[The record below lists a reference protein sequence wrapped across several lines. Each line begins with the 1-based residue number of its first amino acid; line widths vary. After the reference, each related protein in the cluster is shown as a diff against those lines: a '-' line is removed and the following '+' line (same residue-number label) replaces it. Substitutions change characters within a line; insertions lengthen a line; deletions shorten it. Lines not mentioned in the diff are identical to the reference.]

1 MLIENLSSQQA
12 GAESANTASIREQML
27 EALKSGKGARHAFI
41 QESIAMR
48 LTAQI
53 HAIRIEHGWSP
64 QEFADKLQKK
74 LSWVYRL
81 EDPNVPPPTIP
92 TLLGVAEALD
102 IGLDVRF
109 RRFSELLDDATTLTP
124 ESFLVPSFES
134 EIKAGVFRWPRI
146 RRRHPRRTKSYL
158 VKTGTIR
165 KGVAFADSNYG
176 NVTSGGSMVQKGGKN
191 G

>member
-12 GAESANTASIREQML
+12 GAESANTVSIREQIL
-27 EALKSGKGARHAFI
+27 GALKSSKDYRHSFI
-41 QESIAMR
+41 EESIATR

-53 HAIRIEHGWSP
+53 HAIRVEQGWSP
-64 QEFADKLQKK
+64 QEFADKLGKK

-109 RRFSELLDDATTLTP
+109 RRFSELLDDATNLTP
-124 ESFLVPSFES
+124 ESFLVPSFEA
-134 EIKAGVFRWPRI
+134 EVKAGVFRLPRI
-146 RRRHPRRTKSYL
+146 RKRHPRRTKLFAVSG
-158 VKTGTIR
+158 KKR
-165 KGVAFADSNYG
+165 KGVAFADNNYG
-176 NVTSGGSMVQKGGKN
+176 NTMARGSMAQR
-191 G
+191 